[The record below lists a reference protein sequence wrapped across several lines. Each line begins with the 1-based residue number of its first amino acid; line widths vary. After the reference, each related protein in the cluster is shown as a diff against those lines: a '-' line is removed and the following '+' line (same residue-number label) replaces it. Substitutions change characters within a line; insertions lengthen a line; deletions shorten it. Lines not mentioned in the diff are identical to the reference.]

1 MVRDDDRSKGC
12 GGMDQDLVVRA
23 QEGDQRAFESLTVAH
38 HARLFR
44 VANCLLRDRG
54 LAEDATQQAFLEIWQ
69 DLRRLRDPSKFAGW
83 SYRLLVRACYAEA
96 RRQPDWVSGDG
107 VSAAQEPKATD
118 DYDAVFDRDALE
130 RGFARLTMDHRAV
143 LVLRYLLDMTP
154 AEVART
160 LGISRWN
167 VYARLRRAEDAMRAA
182 LSADARAT
190 TTTRVR
196 EEAVR

>member
-1 MVRDDDRSKGC
+1 
-12 GGMDQDLVVRA
+12 MDQDLVVRA
-23 QEGDQRAFESLTVAH
+23 QQGDQRAFESLTVVH

-83 SYRLLVRACYAEA
+83 SYRLLVRACYAEG
-96 RRQPDWVSGDG
+96 RRQPAWVSSAG
-107 VSAAQEPKATD
+107 VPAAQEPRATD
-118 DYDAVFDRDALE
+118 DYDAVLDRDALE
-130 RGFARLTMDHRAV
+130 RGFARLPMDHRAV

-154 AEVART
+154 AEVAGT

-190 TTTRVR
+190 TTSRVR
-196 EEAVR
+196 EEALR